1 MNRQIAILVIASVA
15 AAGTALGQA
24 PATTPD
30 ASATPAPTKAS
41 PLIEFSDKIV
51 RLESAGVSM
60 KLPLGCHA
68 TSSTA
73 VDASSVQVMPEDSTW
88 LLQIESPRSTRADMT
103 LKEVCDAMINQLLLR
118 SARLADQKIETR
130 DSGFEFGKYSEAVRG
145 KILERNDDLQIT
157 GWPPAARIYVETY
170 PGDIPGKDVGLGIVR
185 GFTIVKVASDRYVTF
200 EFRTPKPNFDDSR
213 VIYETM
219 VATSTFADPAT
230 IQTGRKG
237 ALEGGLQIMQ
247 RVDEVALKKIVEALP
262 ERWQRLYVPSKSGAP
277 GDDTEIGY
285 RRLRFH
291 WGKRGEIDSSRKE
304 NQWTSVEK
312 QEGIVILLDARALDV
327 DMLSP
332 TKKVRRVIDSAS
344 AFFMTPDR
352 AQEAWLIR
360 NAIRDG
366 KTTSEIT
373 EIGSRNG
380 TDMVV
385 SVSAN
390 GQTQQVRPIIQG
402 ELSSSGYMS
411 QAEAR
416 LLPQILLLNKVSTEY
431 GFYVW
436 NSTSQTIKLRR
447 DILDEPSP
455 GVWKL
460 TSRGTEDSKPE
471 ISTFNENGDFIR
483 TELLNDSGDTM
494 YWEPTDL
501 QRLLDLWKQ
510 KGLPID

>member
-1 MNRQIAILVIASVA
+1 MNTQPQTFLITLFL
-15 AAGTALGQA
+15 AAGSALGQA
-24 PATTPD
+24 PTP
-30 ASATPAPTKAS
+30 TPPPVPAKAS
-41 PLIEFSDKIV
+41 PLIEFSDKLV

-73 VDASSVQVMPEDSTW
+73 VDSSSVQVMPEDSTW
-88 LLQIESPRSTRADMT
+88 LVQIESPRSTRADMS
-103 LKEVCDAMINQLLLR
+103 LQEVCDALINQLLLR
-118 SARLADQKIETR
+118 SAHLSDQKTAKH

-145 KILERNDDLQIT
+145 QIVERNDDLKIT

-170 PGDIPGKDVGLGIVR
+170 PGDIPGKEAGLGIIR
-185 GFTIVKVASDRYVTF
+185 GFTIVKVASDRYITF
-200 EFRTPKPNFDDSR
+200 EFRTPKPNFADAR
-213 VIYETM
+213 IMYETM

-230 IQTGRKG
+230 VQTGRKS

-247 RVDEVALKKIVEALP
+247 RVDADALKTIVDALP
-262 ERWQRLYVPSKSGAP
+262 ERWQRLYVPSKTGAAA
-277 GDDTEIGY
+277 DDTEIGY

-291 WGKRGEIDSSRKE
+291 WGKRGEIDASRPE
-304 NQWTSVEK
+304 AQYNATDR

-332 TKKVRRVIDSAS
+332 TKKVRRIIDSAS

-352 AQEAWLIR
+352 LQETWTIR

-366 KTTSEIT
+366 KTTSQIT

-385 SVSAN
+385 SVTAN

-402 ELSSSGYMS
+402 ELASSGYLS
-411 QAEAR
+411 QAESR

-447 DILDEPSP
+447 DVLDESTP

-460 TSRGTEDSKPE
+460 TSRATEDSKAE
-471 ISTFNENGDFIR
+471 ISTFNERGDFIR

-501 QRLLDLWKQ
+501 QKLLDLWKQ
-510 KGLPID
+510 KGLPTD

>member
-1 MNRQIAILVIASVA
+1 MHRQISILLISLVA
-15 AAGTALGQA
+15 AAGTARGQDA
-24 PATTPD
+24 AQTP
-30 ASATPAPTKAS
+30 TPAPAPAKAS
-41 PLIEFSDKIV
+41 PLIEFSDKVV

-60 KLPLGCHA
+60 KLPLGCNA
-68 TSSTA
+68 TTNTA
-73 VDASSVQVMPEDSTW
+73 VDASSLQVRPEDSTW
-88 LLQIESPRSTRADMT
+88 LLQIESPRTSRGDIT
-103 LKEVCDAMINQLLLR
+103 LKAVCDVMIDQLLAT
-118 SARLADQKIETR
+118 SARVVDKSVEKR
-130 DSGFEFGKYSEAVRG
+130 DRDFEFGKVLQAVRG
-145 KILERNDDLQIT
+145 KLVERQDSLTLT
-157 GWPPAARIYVETY
+157 GWPPAARFYVETY
-170 PGDIPGKDVGLGIVR
+170 PDNTTGSDSRLGVIR
-185 GFTIVKVASDRYVTF
+185 GFTVVQISADRFVTF
-200 EFRTPKPNFDDSR
+200 EFRTPKPNFADAR
-213 VIYETM
+213 VVYETM

-230 IQTGRKG
+230 VQTGRKG

-247 RVDEVALKKIVEALP
+247 RVDDVALKKIVEALP
-262 ERWQRLYVPSKSGAP
+262 ERWQRLYIPSKSGAA

-366 KTTSEIT
+366 KTTSQIT

-447 DILDEPSP
+447 DILDEPTP

-460 TSRGTEDSKPE
+460 TSRATEDSKPE
-471 ISTFNENGDFIR
+471 ISTFNEKGDFIR